1 MFSSGAGDLES
12 ALRDVEP
19 ILRGN
24 GDSQFTHPSFREIL
38 AARQF
43 ADEINSGKLSV
54 RDAYM
59 SLCKTIDW
67 FPKLGN
73 FTILWPSLRLVLNHL
88 PSMLDDKAAI
98 ELINTISETYF
109 SLKDRIE
116 SFSVRDLQLPVLDD
130 LELCARFIGDHPSLH
145 SDERVRQIIDVL
157 MEVVY
162 ENCEKKSSFEYCEDP
177 LYNLA
182 EDALIKT
189 KSSYAATKLLE
200 FNIFLGHLSV
210 REYSSHCQ
218 ENLKLR
224 ASIALESIVKK
235 GAKIYETVLIKSFHP
250 LDLKCLNSSDI
261 SFLLDYGGI
270 KSFRHVMEMLAA
282 SDDLL
287 GLGFGNE
294 RDFFGFLLQGI
305 KKYEFEPK
313 MIGHFNNVVSKCA
326 SNNFVMN
333 NYHNSLSSFAKF
345 FKPLFGKDLYDY
357 LAAKGIQFFN
367 SEVYK
372 PK

>member
-1 MFSSGAGDLES
+1 MNSLDSLLTEVG
-12 ALRDVEP
+12 P
-19 ILRGN
+19 ILG
-24 GDSQFTHPSFREIL
+24 SSAQFSHPSFCEVL

-43 ADEINSGKLSV
+43 ADEINSGMLSV
-54 RDAYM
+54 KDAYI

-73 FTILWPSLRLVLNHL
+73 FMTLWPSLRPVLNHL

-98 ELINTISETYF
+98 ELINTVSETYF
-109 SLKDRIE
+109 SLKDRTE
-116 SFSVRDLQLPVLDD
+116 SFSVRDLNPLILDD

-145 SDERVRQIIDVL
+145 SDERVRQIIDVF

-162 ENCEKKSSFEYCEDP
+162 ENCEGKSTFEYLDDP
-177 LYNLA
+177 LYSLA

-189 KSSYAATKLLE
+189 KSGYAATKLLE
-200 FNIFLGHLSV
+200 YNIFLGHLSV
-210 REYSSHCQ
+210 SEYSSRCQ
-218 ENLKLR
+218 KDLKLS
-224 ASIALESIVKK
+224 ASIALEIIIKK
-235 GAKIYETVLIKSFHP
+235 GAKIDETVLIKSFHP

-261 SFLLDYGGI
+261 GFLLDYGGI

-287 GLGFGNE
+287 GLDFGSE
-294 RDFFGFLLQGI
+294 RDFFSFLLMGI
-305 KKYEFEPK
+305 KKYGFEPK
-313 MIGHFNNVVSKCA
+313 MIGHFNNMVSKIA
-326 SNNFVMN
+326 SADNAIN
-333 NYHNSLSSFAKF
+333 NYHAALFSFARF
-345 FKPLFGKDLYDY
+345 FKPITGNDLYNH
-357 LAAKGIQFFN
+357 LEAKGIQFFN